1 MPEENVF
8 TDPNQKG
15 KTQEFPSAATS
26 KASVYLSLIVPAYN
40 EEERLPIML
49 KETLEYLHTRKEKQK
64 DFTYEIILVD
74 DGSKDKTTQI
84 ALQYSKEETTDTFRV
99 LTLKKNRG
107 KGGAVK
113 RVFAFVDF

>member
-1 MPEENVF
+1 VLWLPQENVF

-15 KTQEFPSAATS
+15 KTQEFPDAVTT
-26 KASVYLSLIVPAYN
+26 KPSVYLSLVVPAYN

-49 KETLEYLHTRKEKQK
+49 QETLEYLHTRKEKQK
-64 DFTYEIILVD
+64 DFSYEIILVD
-74 DGSKDKTTQI
+74 DGSRDTTTKK
-84 ALQYSKEETTDTFRV
+84 ALEYSKDETVDVFRV

-113 RVFAFVDF
+113 RVKKN